1 MKTPIY
7 LLSLCLLISSLPAC
21 STAKG
26 VATAQKTE
34 QTNTQITEKT
44 PAMTPTLPN
53 FIPDGFFIDSDVTHV
68 FPEEP
73 QISRSRLVEINQ
85 GQLLN
90 GNKQSVPVKEIK
102 LNLFP
107 DVTYTGVVVQIEE
120 TGDGYSWVGYL
131 KDVEFSAMTIV
142 YSSGVFIG
150 NFASPLGVYEF
161 SYVEDDLYRIIMIDQ
176 TKFPTGE
183 G

>member
-7 LLSLCLLISSLPAC
+7 LLIICLLMGSLPAC
-21 STAKG
+21 SAANGGTTAR
-26 VATAQKTE
+26 KTE
-34 QTNTQITEKT
+34 QIS
-44 PAMTPTLPN
+44 AITPTLTN
-53 FIPDGFFIDSDVTHV
+53 STSAGFFVASDETHT

-73 QISRSRLVEINQ
+73 QISRSRLVMINR
-85 GQLLN
+85 GQLLDEN
-90 GNKQSVPVKEIK
+90 GRSISVKEIT

-107 DVTYTGVVVQIEE
+107 DVIFTGVIEQIEE
-120 TGDGYSWVGYL
+120 NGDSFSWVGYL

-142 YSSGVFIG
+142 YTSGVFMG

-161 SYVEDDLYRIIMIDQ
+161 SYVEEDLYRIIMIDQ
-176 TKFPTGE
+176 TKFPAGE